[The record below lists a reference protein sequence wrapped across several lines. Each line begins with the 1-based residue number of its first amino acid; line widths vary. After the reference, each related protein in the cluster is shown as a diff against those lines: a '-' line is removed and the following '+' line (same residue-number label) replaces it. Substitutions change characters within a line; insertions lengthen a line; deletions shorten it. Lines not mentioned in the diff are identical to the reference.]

1 MKPSG
6 TITAF
11 SLDLLAVL
19 PVEAEAEDVPEE
31 AAPPQPQTACM
42 SSMADKRM
50 ANLRCRR
57 LQSKNRTRLLNPG
70 SA

>member
-19 PVEAEAEDVPEE
+19 SVEAEAEDVPEE
-31 AAPPQPQTACM
+31 AVPL
-42 SSMADKRM
+42 D
-50 ANLRCRR
+50 N
-57 LQSKNRTRLLNPG
+57 
-70 SA
+70 

>member
-19 PVEAEAEDVPEE
+19 PVEAEAEYVPEE
-31 AAPPQPQTACM
+31 AVPL
-42 SSMADKRM
+42 D
-50 ANLRCRR
+50 N
-57 LQSKNRTRLLNPG
+57 
-70 SA
+70 